1 MLERLFTSKT
11 RVSILEEFLLNPDTE
26 YHIRELA
33 RIIETT
39 PIYVQ
44 KELKNL
50 ESLGLLGSRRKGNM
64 VLYKLQTKSPIVE
77 DLKRIFLKTDSIGYA
92 IVGELDTK
100 KIKFALIFG
109 SFAKGVE
116 TPTSDVDMLIV
127 GDVKEDDILRS
138 ISKTER
144 KIGREINFIL
154 WTEKEFLQKIRENIP
169 LIKEIS
175 KTPIIMIVGDENE
188 FKRSIKQRTG

>member
-11 RVSILEEFLLNPDTE
+11 RVNILEEFLLNTDTE

-33 RIIETT
+33 RIVKTS

-50 ESLGLLGSRRKGNM
+50 ESLGLLGSRKKGNM
-64 VLYKLQTKSPIVE
+64 VLYKLQVKSPIVG
-77 DLKRIFLKTDSIGYA
+77 DLKRIFLKTQSIGHEIFA
-92 IVGELDTK
+92 GLDAK
-100 KIKFALIFG
+100 KIKFALIYG
-109 SFAKGVE
+109 SFAKD
-116 TPTSDVDMLIV
+116 TATSASDVDVLII
-127 GDVKEDDILRS
+127 GAINEDDILRS

-144 KIGREINFIL
+144 RIGREINFIL
-154 WTEKEFLQKIRENIP
+154 WTEKEFLQKVRENIP
-169 LIKEIS
+169 LIREIS
-175 KTPIIMIVGDENE
+175 KTPIIMIVGDEDE

>member
-11 RVSILEEFLLNPDTE
+11 RVSILEEFLLNPGTE

-33 RIIETT
+33 RIIKIT
-39 PIYVQ
+39 PTYVQ

-50 ESLGLLGSRRKGNM
+50 ESLGLLGSKRKGNM
-64 VLYKLQTKSPIVE
+64 VLYKLQAKSPIVE
-77 DLKRIFLKTDSIGYA
+77 DLKRIFLKTESIGYA

-109 SFAKGVE
+109 SFAKGIE
-116 TPTSDVDMLIV
+116 TPTSDVDMLII

-144 KIGREINFIL
+144 RIGREINFIL
-154 WTEKEFLQKIRENIP
+154 WMEKEFLQKVRKNIP

-175 KTPIIMIVGDENE
+175 KTPIIMIVGDEDE

>member
-1 MLERLFTSKT
+1 MLEKLFTSKT
-11 RVSILEEFLLNPDTE
+11 RVGLLEEFLLNPGTE
-26 YHIRELA
+26 YHIREIA

-64 VLYKLQTKSPIVE
+64 VFYKLQTKSPIVE
-77 DLKRIFLKTDSIGYA
+77 DLKRIFLKTESIGYA

-116 TPTSDVDMLIV
+116 TPTSDVDTLIV

-144 KIGREINFIL
+144 RIGREINFIL
-154 WTEKEFLQKIRENIP
+154 WTEKEFLQKVRENIP

>member
-11 RVSILEEFLLNPDTE
+11 RVNILEEFLLNPGIE

-33 RIIETT
+33 RIVETT

-77 DLKRIFLKTDSIGYA
+77 DLKRIFLKTESIGHA

-109 SFAKGVE
+109 SFAKGIE
-116 TPTSDVDMLIV
+116 TPTSDVDLLIIGNV
-127 GDVKEDDILRS
+127 NEDDILRS

-144 KIGREINFIL
+144 RIGREINFIL
-154 WTEKEFLQKIRENIP
+154 WTEKEFLQKVRENIP
-169 LIKEIS
+169 LIKEIL
-175 KTPIIMIVGDENE
+175 KTPIIMIVGDEDE

>member
-11 RVSILEEFLLNPDTE
+11 RVRMLEAFLLNSGTE

-33 RIIETT
+33 RIVNTT
-39 PIYVQ
+39 PTYVQ

-50 ESLGLLGSRRKGNM
+50 ESLGLLGSRKMGNM
-64 VLYKLQTKSPIVE
+64 VLYKLQIKSPIVE
-77 DLKRIFLKTDSIGYA
+77 DLKRIFLKTESIGGE
-92 IVGELDTK
+92 IIKELDAK

-109 SFAKGVE
+109 SFAKGIE
-116 TPTSDVDMLIV
+116 TSTSDVDVLIIS
-127 GDVKEDDILRS
+127 DIDEDDVLRS

-144 KIGREINFIL
+144 RIGREINFIL
-154 WTEKEFLQKIRENIP
+154 WKEKEFLQKVRENIP

-175 KTPIIMIVGDENE
+175 KTSIIMLIGDKDE

>member
-11 RVSILEEFLLNPDTE
+11 RVSILEEFLLNPGTE

-50 ESLGLLGSRRKGNM
+50 ESLGLLNSRRKGNM
-64 VLYKLQTKSPIVE
+64 VLYKLQVKSPIVE

-92 IVGELDTK
+92 IVEELDTK
-100 KIKFALIFG
+100 KIKFTLIFG

-116 TPTSDVDMLIV
+116 TPTSDVDILII

-154 WTEKEFLQKIRENIP
+154 WTEKEFLQKIQENIP

>member
-11 RVSILEEFLLNPDTE
+11 RVSILEEFLLNPGTE

-33 RIIETT
+33 RIVEIT

-50 ESLGLLGSRRKGNM
+50 ESLGLLGSRKKGNM
-64 VLYKLQTKSPIVE
+64 VLYKLQAKSPIVE
-77 DLKRIFLKTDSIGYA
+77 DLKRIFLKTESIGYA

-109 SFAKGVE
+109 SFAKGIE
-116 TPTSDVDMLIV
+116 TPTSDVDMLII

-144 KIGREINFIL
+144 RIGREINFML
-154 WTEKEFLQKIRENIP
+154 WTEKEFLQKVRENIP
-169 LIKEIS
+169 LIREIS
-175 KTPIIMIVGDENE
+175 KTPIIMLVGEENE
-188 FKRSIKQRTG
+188 FKRSIKQRAS

>member
-11 RVSILEEFLLNPDTE
+11 RVSILEEFLLNPGTE

-33 RIIETT
+33 RIVNIT

-50 ESLGLLGSRRKGNM
+50 ESLGLLGSRKTGNM
-64 VLYKLQTKSPIVE
+64 VLYKLQVKSPIVE
-77 DLKRIFLKTDSIGYA
+77 DLKRIFLKTESIGGE
-92 IVGELDTK
+92 ILKELDAK

-109 SFAKGVE
+109 SFAKGIE
-116 TPTSDVDMLIV
+116 TSTSDVDVLII
-127 GDVKEDDILRS
+127 GDIDEDDVLRS

-144 KIGREINFIL
+144 RIGREINFIL
-154 WTEKEFLQKIRENIP
+154 WKEREFLQKIRENIP
-169 LIKEIS
+169 LIREIS
-175 KTPIIMIVGDENE
+175 KTPIIMLVGNEDE
-188 FKRSIKQRTG
+188 FKRSIKQRSS

>member
-11 RVSILEEFLLNPDTE
+11 RVSILEGFLLNPDTE

-33 RIIETT
+33 RRIDAT

-50 ESLGLLGSRRKGNM
+50 ESLGILSSKKKGNM
-64 VLYKLQTKSPIVE
+64 VLYKLQAKSPIVE
-77 DLKRIFLKTDSIGYA
+77 DLKRIFLKTESLG
-92 IVGELDTK
+92 GEVLKDLDIK

-109 SFAKGVE
+109 SFAKGTE
-116 TPTSDVDMLIV
+116 TSTSDIDLLII
-127 GDVKEDDILRS
+127 GDINEDDILRS

-144 KIGREINFIL
+144 RIGREINFIL
-154 WTEKEFLQKIRENIP
+154 WNEKEFLQKVRENIP
-169 LIKEIS
+169 LIREIS
-175 KTPIIMIVGDENE
+175 KTPIIMLAGDKDE